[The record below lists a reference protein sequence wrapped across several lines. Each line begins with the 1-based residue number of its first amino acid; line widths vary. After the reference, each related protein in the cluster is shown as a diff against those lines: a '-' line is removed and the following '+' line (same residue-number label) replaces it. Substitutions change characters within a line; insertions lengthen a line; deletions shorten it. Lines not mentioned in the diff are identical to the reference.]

1 MGSEVGEEAR
11 ATVCAG
17 VTSSL
22 GDEALSV
29 LASSARCIARV
40 AEFSV
45 FAGIAAGA
53 GVVDNELLSTSAL
66 VAAKGT
72 FNKIVGSS
80 VTSLAGLR

>member
-1 MGSEVGEEAR
+1 MRSEVGKEAW

-29 LASSARCIARV
+29 LASSADCRAGV
-40 AEFSV
+40 AELAVS
-45 FAGIAAGA
+45 AGIAAGT
-53 GVVDNELLSTSAL
+53 GVVNHELLSTSTL

-72 FNKIVGSS
+72 FN
-80 VTSLAGLR
+80 

>member
-1 MGSEVGEEAR
+1 MRSEVGEEAR

-40 AEFSV
+40 AVFSV
-45 FAGIAAGA
+45 FAGITAAAG
-53 GVVDNELLSTSAL
+53 VINNKLLSTSAF

-72 FNKIVGSS
+72 FN
-80 VTSLAGLR
+80 